1 MCPTLCD
8 AIDGSPPGSPVPGIL
23 QARILEWVA
32 ISFSNASKWKVKMKS
47 LSCVRLWPTPWIAA
61 YQAPPSMRFSRQE
74 YWSGVLFYFTA
85 KFIEKFYSKMKIS
98 QFKVV
103 SHEEIKLLHSSLW
116 KNLESFNVHYSIYT
130 IVLLSINKW
139 IALFGIYP
147 WCKDSELCMKI
158 R

>member
-1 MCPTLCD
+1 MRHHRRQPTRFPCPWD
-8 AIDGSPPGSPVPGIL
+8 SPSKNTGLGYHFLL
-23 QARILEWVA
+23 QCI
-32 ISFSNASKWKVKMKS
+32 KVKMKS
-47 LSCVRLWPTPWIAA
+47 LSRVRLWQTPWIAA
-61 YQAPPSMRFSRQE
+61 YQAPPSMGFSRQE

-103 SHEEIKLLHSSLW
+103 AHEEIKLLHSSLW
-116 KNLESFNVHYSIYT
+116 KNLESFNIPYSIYT
-130 IVLLSINKW
+130 IVLLSINKQ
-139 IALFGIYP
+139 IALFRIYP